1 MVSKITDITAIGNV
15 ITNKNI
21 IRIVFVTLLT
31 NLQDALAKT

>member
-15 ITNKNI
+15 ITNKNK